1 MEGLYGT
8 MTIVGPILLAA
19 VILYAVITN
28 SRRSK
33 AQRDLT
39 ERATREQYEKPDG
52 SGSDIKN
59 GH

>member
-1 MEGLYGT
+1 MESMYGI

-19 VILYAVITN
+19 ALIYGLVTN

-52 SGSDIKN
+52 SGSDIKG

>member
-1 MEGLYGT
+1 

-39 ERATREQYEKPDG
+39 ERATREQYEKPDE